1 MAFCPNC
8 GAPVEGR
15 FCPAC
20 GANIGGAPPQAG
32 GTAPAGGGGPAASA
46 GASGLTENMASAL
59 CYSLTLIT
67 GIVFLVLPP
76 YNTNPRVRFHAFQAI
91 FFALGLFV
99 LFFGLG
105 MFMIF
110 LPGILRIMLGL
121 VEMAASFGVFLLW
134 LFLMWKAYNGEKLV
148 LPIIGPLAEQ
158 QAGR

>member
-8 GAPVEGR
+8 GASVEGR
-15 FCPAC
+15 FCAAC
-20 GANIGGAPPQAG
+20 GANIGSAPPQDE
-32 GTAPAGGGGPAASA
+32 GTAAAGGGSAGPSA
-46 GASGLTENMASAL
+46 GAQGLTENMASAL

-67 GIVFLVLPP
+67 GILFLVLAP

-91 FFALGLFV
+91 FFAIGLFV
-99 LFFGLG
+99 VFFGLG

-110 LPGILRIMLGL
+110 LPGFLKIMLGL

-134 LFLMWKAYNGEKLV
+134 LFLMWKAYNGEKFV